1 MKLKVLISAAV
12 RSVELRLQ
20 NLSFDF
26 HLIRL
31 AIAPGI
37 QNSRG
42 HVAGDAAE
50 IGSDSPP
57 SIALKEKPEETF
69 AWLRALPAGSER
81 DRYLELAAL
90 NSADEK
96 RVRPLLAELPPE
108 AAARG
113 AARVAGALALHDFAT
128 AQQWAESLSG
138 SARQA
143 AWVAIGRLRIE
154 PRPLPPGPD
163 RDAMLRGSAE
173 TQATR
178 TPLKAIERALEI
190 SDPALRRRT
199 FDDVLWQVQRGDIA
213 LGGGA
218 STSGTPEAEKR
229 AVQQWLRD
237 AQIPDDWKK
246 PWQ

>member
-1 MKLKVLISAAV
+1 MA
-12 RSVELRLQ
+12 
-20 NLSFDF
+20 
-26 HLIRL
+26 
-31 AIAPGI
+31 
-37 QNSRG
+37 
-42 HVAGDAAE
+42 
-50 IGSDSPP
+50 SPH
-57 SIALKEKPEETF
+57 
-69 AWLRALPAGSER
+69 RRAGS
-81 DRYLELAAL
+81 A
-90 NSADEK
+90 SATGA
-96 RVRPLLAELPPE
+96 RHAPLLAELPPE

-113 AARVAGALALHDFAT
+113 AARVAETLALRDFAK

-138 SARQA
+138 PAREA

-190 SDPALRRRT
+190 GDPALRRRT
-199 FDDVLWQVQRGDIA
+199 FDDVLWQVHRGDIA

-218 STSGTPEAEKR
+218 SQSGTPDAEKR
-229 AVQQWLRD
+229 AVQQWLLD
-237 AQIPDDWKK
+237 AKIPDDWKK